1 MCKKYIKFSD
11 FPIVSSS
18 FYITKSHI
26 HVYFNTDIL
35 YVHVYFIYK
44 YICIH
49 VHCIYT
55 YILYTRIFSRTL
67 VSRLGHRGRSVAGVW
82 TSDQVIVAPNAVKS
96 ASLCWVLC
104 WVRGRG
110 VRIRGWGIFRRL
122 WNFSTI
128 RRRKLLIKSQIVR
141 GKYRIKCRWTCGES
155 HCPRLMKHSNICSS
169 TIMIGHRD
177 WVTCSLP
184 PMLFK
189 PAVYNPGNHCDEQ
202 RHANDDAHDEPR
214 ERAAVLV
221 LVVPTTAMFTGKL
234 VILVD
239 AERLL
244 GEHLCN

>member
-1 MCKKYIKFSD
+1 MYMNKD
-11 FPIVSSS
+11 L
-18 FYITKSHI
+18 
-26 HVYFNTDIL
+26 D
-35 YVHVYFIYK
+35 
-44 YICIH
+44 
-49 VHCIYT
+49 
-55 YILYTRIFSRTL
+55 
-67 VSRLGHRGRSVAGVW
+67 VW
-82 TSDQVIVAPNAVKS
+82 ATSAP
-96 ASLCWVLC
+96 
-104 WVRGRG
+104 
-110 VRIRGWGIFRRL
+110 
-122 WNFSTI
+122 
-128 RRRKLLIKSQIVR
+128 
-141 GKYRIKCRWTCGES
+141 TCGES

-202 RHANDDAHDEPR
+202 RHANDDAHDEPC

-244 GEHLCN
+244 GEHLCNAQNILFNYMPIVIKF